1 MKVLK
6 SDEMLCDH
14 CVDRIK
20 IGLMDAGIE
29 AEVELSD
36 KSIILPEDDDTL
48 IEKAK
53 EVLGGAG
60 VFCTGNV
67 KYPDDPGTVYR
78 DVQFSGNRDTIIKYD
93 IFKDMGETMKEER
106 RNENSAVRINKF
118 LSQAGVCSRRQA
130 DFYVEQGK
138 VTVDG
143 KTAEPGT
150 KVCEGQEVCFNG
162 KPIRMN
168 TQTVYLAYNK
178 PKGIVC
184 TSSKEEANNII
195 DAVGYPSRIYPVGR
209 LDKDSQGL
217 ILLTN
222 DGEAANEIM
231 KARNYH
237 EKEYEV
243 KVSKRITN
251 DFIQGMRNGVPL
263 SELDTV
269 TRKCTVKKEGPE
281 NFRIILTQGLNRQI
295 RRMCEYFGY
304 RVTKLRRVRVMNIRL
319 GNLKEGSY
327 RKLTPEEIKKLKEE
341 LIRER

>member
-1 MKVLK
+1 MR
-6 SDEMLCDH
+6 E
-14 CVDRIK
+14 
-20 IGLMDAGIE
+20 
-29 AEVELSD
+29 
-36 KSIILPEDDDTL
+36 
-48 IEKAK
+48 
-53 EVLGGAG
+53 
-60 VFCTGNV
+60 
-67 KYPDDPGTVYR
+67 
-78 DVQFSGNRDTIIKYD
+78 TI
-93 IFKDMGETMKEER
+93 
-106 RNENSAVRINKF
+106 NSAVRINKF
-118 LSQAGVCSRRQA
+118 LSQAGLCSRRQA

-162 KPIRMN
+162 KPVRMD

-243 KVSKRITN
+243 TVNKRITN

-269 TRKCTVKKEGPE
+269 TRKCTVKKEGPDS
-281 NFRIILTQGLNRQI
+281 FRIILTQGLNRQI
-295 RRMCEYFGY
+295 RRMCEYFDY
-304 RVTKLRRVRVMNIRL
+304 RVVKLVRVRIMNIKL
-319 GNLKEGSY
+319 GDLPVGKYRDLTHQEWEGLLALLS
-327 RKLTPEEIKKLKEE
+327 ESGKEE
-341 LIRER
+341 

>member
-1 MKVLK
+1 M
-6 SDEMLCDH
+6 
-14 CVDRIK
+14 
-20 IGLMDAGIE
+20 
-29 AEVELSD
+29 
-36 KSIILPEDDDTL
+36 
-48 IEKAK
+48 
-53 EVLGGAG
+53 
-60 VFCTGNV
+60 
-67 KYPDDPGTVYR
+67 
-78 DVQFSGNRDTIIKYD
+78 
-93 IFKDMGETMKEER
+93 
-106 RNENSAVRINKF
+106 
-118 LSQAGVCSRRQA
+118 
-130 DFYVEQGK
+130 
-138 VTVDG
+138 TVDG

-162 KPIRMN
+162 KPVRMD

-243 KVSKRITN
+243 TVNKRITN

-269 TRKCTVKKEGPE
+269 TRKCTVKKEGPVS
-281 NFRIILTQGLNRQI
+281 FRIILTQGLNRQI

-327 RKLTPEEIKKLKEE
+327 RKLTPEEIKMLKEE

>member
-1 MKVLK
+1 MR
-6 SDEMLCDH
+6 E
-14 CVDRIK
+14 
-20 IGLMDAGIE
+20 
-29 AEVELSD
+29 
-36 KSIILPEDDDTL
+36 
-48 IEKAK
+48 
-53 EVLGGAG
+53 
-60 VFCTGNV
+60 
-67 KYPDDPGTVYR
+67 
-78 DVQFSGNRDTIIKYD
+78 TI
-93 IFKDMGETMKEER
+93 
-106 RNENSAVRINKF
+106 NSAVRINKF
-118 LSQAGVCSRRQA
+118 LSQAGLCSRRQA

-162 KPIRMN
+162 KPVRMD

-195 DAVGYPSRIYPVGR
+195 DAVGYPVGR

-243 KVSKRITN
+243 TVNKRITN

-269 TRKCTVKKEGPE
+269 TRKCTVKKEGPDS
-281 NFRIILTQGLNRQI
+281 FRIILTQGLNRQI

-327 RKLTPEEIKKLKEE
+327 RKLTPEEIKMLKEE

>member
-1 MKVLK
+1 MR
-6 SDEMLCDH
+6 E
-14 CVDRIK
+14 
-20 IGLMDAGIE
+20 
-29 AEVELSD
+29 
-36 KSIILPEDDDTL
+36 
-48 IEKAK
+48 
-53 EVLGGAG
+53 
-60 VFCTGNV
+60 
-67 KYPDDPGTVYR
+67 
-78 DVQFSGNRDTIIKYD
+78 TI
-93 IFKDMGETMKEER
+93 
-106 RNENSAVRINKF
+106 NSAVRINKF
-118 LSQAGVCSRRQA
+118 LSQAGLCSRRQA

-162 KPIRMN
+162 KPVRMD

-243 KVSKRITN
+243 TVNKRITN
-251 DFIQGMRNGVPL
+251 DFIQGMRETECPFQ
-263 SELDTV
+263 S
-269 TRKCTVKKEGPE
+269 
-281 NFRIILTQGLNRQI
+281 LTQ
-295 RRMCEYFGY
+295 
-304 RVTKLRRVRVMNIRL
+304 
-319 GNLKEGSY
+319 
-327 RKLTPEEIKKLKEE
+327 
-341 LIRER
+341 